1 MTAPTTLNAAE
12 SLVAGNGLTDQVLWN
27 YLDDP
32 AGLPRPSQL
41 YWLPLD
47 TWLAAVGLLVNG
59 WRGVQAI
66 FIALSA
72 LLVPLAAYLAWSLW
86 GRRDY
91 ALAAGLLAL
100 FSGHYTGYWGSAPDS
115 FGPFALA
122 VAGAIL
128 AAADERW
135 TLAGLATGLAA
146 LTRADGLLVGV
157 VVGAFAL
164 VKRNWRGAGLLAGA
178 CLLTLAPW
186 WARNWLVAGTPFPGG
201 GLKTLWLR
209 DYEELFYLGQELT
222 ASRYLAWGIGP
233 ILASKLQAGLYN
245 AYVLAG
251 GGWAWL
257 APFAL
262 VGAWAKRGDLRV
274 RLAFGYGLALWLALT
289 LGFTFPAQHGSAFHS
304 ASALVIWQAAC
315 VPAGIAA
322 AVGWLTR
329 WLRWD
334 ATRFSRY
341 FLIRLTALA
350 VVISLIQYGL
360 IWLRVIR
367 PELTA
372 AGWVNH
378 GQDRLPGRESV
389 ADRARRSSRRA
400 GAGARSAVVL
410 PRHRPPGGRA
420 AARPGLP
427 DPDRGSLWRALR
439 HPGGRIARFDEAWAL
454 AAGRL
459 AQCAPHGRLANRWRY
474 SITKERKNDEAKQA
488 DRPGFG
494 DPAGLWTDLV
504 TAADLRVASRLL
516 VASRPGADRPGHGA
530 LPGHQRLTE
539 RVRPILPWPASVSA
553 DGLACSATPCCAA
566 PW

>member
-1 MTAPTTLNAAE
+1 VRIYLGLYALALVIRLALAWPVTGPSYFDSSYYLNAAE

-47 TWLAAVGLLVNG
+47 TWLAAAGLLING

-66 FIALSA
+66 FIVLSA
-72 LLVPLAAYLAWSLW
+72 LLVPLAAYLAWSLG

-91 ALAAGLLAL
+91 ALGAGLLAL

-164 VKRNWRGAGLLAGA
+164 IKRNSGPLARPGHAGRAGGGARAGWRGAGLLAGT

-186 WARNWLVAGTPFPGG
+186 WARNWLVAGTAFPGG

-222 ASRYLAWGIGP
+222 AYRYLAWGIGP

-262 VGAWAKRGDLRV
+262 VGNWAKRGDLRV
-274 RLAFGYGLALWLALT
+274 RLVFGYGLAR
-289 LGFTFPAQHGSAFHS
+289 LGFSLGER
-304 ASALVIWQAAC
+304 
-315 VPAGIAA
+315 AGDLAGGLCA
-322 AVGWLTR
+322 GR
-329 WLRWD
+329 HRCRD
-334 ATRFSRY
+334 
-341 FLIRLTALA
+341 ALA
-350 VVISLIQYGL
+350 ELGRGALHLFLSHSTDGAGGL
-360 IWLRVIR
+360 RQPDPVRSDLVAGDPTRVNGGRLGQPR
-367 PELTA
+367 P
-372 AGWVNH
+372 G
-378 GQDRLPGRESV
+378 RLPDRGAV
-389 ADRARRSSRRA
+389 ADRARRSSR
-400 GAGARSAVVL
+400 
-410 PRHRPPGGRA
+410 
-420 AARPGLP
+420 
-427 DPDRGSLWRALR
+427 
-439 HPGGRIARFDEAWAL
+439 
-454 AAGRL
+454 
-459 AQCAPHGRLANRWRY
+459 
-474 SITKERKNDEAKQA
+474 
-488 DRPGFG
+488 
-494 DPAGLWTDLV
+494 
-504 TAADLRVASRLL
+504 
-516 VASRPGADRPGHGA
+516 
-530 LPGHQRLTE
+530 
-539 RVRPILPWPASVSA
+539 
-553 DGLACSATPCCAA
+553 
-566 PW
+566 

>member
-1 MTAPTTLNAAE
+1 VWPRRLLAWWRGGPLARVYAGLYTLALAVR
-12 SLVAGNGLTDQVLWN
+12 LALAWPVAGPSYFDASYYAAAAASLAAGSGLTDQVIWN

-32 AGLPRPSQL
+32 VGLPRPSHL
-41 YWLPLD
+41 YWPPLN
-47 TWLAAVGLLVNG
+47 TWLAASGLLFNG
-59 WRGVQAI
+59 WRGVQVV

-72 LLVPLAAYLAWSLW
+72 LLVPLASYLAWSLW
-86 GRRDY
+86 QRRDY
-91 ALAAGLLAL
+91 ALVAGLLAL
-100 FSGHYTGYWGSAPDS
+100 FSGPYTGYWGSAPDS
-115 FGPFALA
+115 FAPFAL
-122 VAGAIL
+122 VVTGAIL

-146 LTRADGLLVGV
+146 LTRADGLLIGV
-157 VVGAFAL
+157 VIGAYAL
-164 VKRNWRGAGLLAGA
+164 VKRNSRGAGWLAGA

-222 ASRYLAWGIGP
+222 VSRYLAWGPDP

-262 VGAWAKRGDLRV
+262 VGAWAKRSDLRV
-274 RLAFGYGLALWLALT
+274 RLVFGYGLALWLALT

-304 ASALVIWQAAC
+304 ASALVVWQAAC
-315 VPAGIAA
+315 VPASIAA

-341 FLIRLTALA
+341 FLIRLTALT
-350 VVISLIQYGL
+350 VMVSLAQYGL

-378 GQDRLPGRESV
+378 GQDHYQVVARWLTEQGIPAAEPVLVRDPPSFYHATGR
-389 ADRARRSSRRA
+389 R
-400 GAGARSAVVL
+400 AVVL
-410 PRHRPPGGRA
+410 PRDLDFLTPT
-420 AARPGLP
+420 AARYGAGCAVLEGPG
-427 DPDRGSLWRALR
+427 
-439 HPGGRIARFDEAWAL
+439 ITRFEGAL
-454 AAGRL
+454 ASGMLVGWHGVLRMDAQGQPL
-459 AQCAPHGRLANRWRY
+459 ALFCRESEGKP
-474 SITKERKNDEAKQA
+474 
-488 DRPGFG
+488 
-494 DPAGLWTDLV
+494 
-504 TAADLRVASRLL
+504 
-516 VASRPGADRPGHGA
+516 
-530 LPGHQRLTE
+530 
-539 RVRPILPWPASVSA
+539 
-553 DGLACSATPCCAA
+553 
-566 PW
+566 

>member
-1 MTAPTTLNAAE
+1 LVLRVALAWPVAGPSYFDAAYYLNAAAR
-12 SLVAGNGLTDQVLWN
+12 LVAGHELTDQVLWN

-47 TWLAAVGLLVNG
+47 TWLAALGLLVNG

-66 FIALSA
+66 FSALSA

-86 GRRDY
+86 QRRDY
-91 ALAAGLLAL
+91 AIAAGLLAL

-122 VAGAIL
+122 VAGVIL

-146 LTRADGLLVGV
+146 LIRADGLLIGV
-157 VVGAFAL
+157 VVGAHAL
-164 VKRNWRGAGLLAGA
+164 IKRNWRGAGLLAGA

-186 WARNWLVAGTPFPGG
+186 WARNWLVAGTAFPGG

-222 ASRYLAWGIGP
+222 VSRYLAWGIGP

-262 VGAWAKRGDLRV
+262 VGAWAKRRDLRV
-274 RLAFGYGLALWLALT
+274 RLAFGYGLALWLVLT
-289 LGFTFPAQHGSAFHS
+289 LGFTFPAQHGSTFHS
-304 ASALVIWQAAC
+304 ASALVIWQAAG

-341 FLIRLTALA
+341 FLIRLTMLA
-350 VVISLIQYGL
+350 VVVSLVQYGQ
-360 IWLRVIR
+360 IWLRVIQ

-378 GQDRLPGRESV
+378 GQDHYAAVGRWLDAAGVSPAEPVLVRDPPSFNH
-389 ADRARRSSRRA
+389 ATGRR
-400 GAGARSAVVL
+400 AVVL
-410 PRHRPPGGRA
+410 PRDLA
-420 AARPGLP
+420 FL
-427 DPDRGSLWRALR
+427 DP
-439 HPGGRIARFDEAWAL
+439 
-454 AAGRL
+454 
-459 AQCAPHGRLANRWRY
+459 
-474 SITKERKNDEAKQA
+474 T
-488 DRPGFG
+488 
-494 DPAGLWTDLV
+494 
-504 TAADLRVASRLL
+504 ASRYGVRCAILEDAGIERL
-516 VASRPGADRPGHGA
+516 RRAQAEEG
-530 LPGHQRLTE
+530 LTE
-539 RVRPILPWPASVSA
+539 WQEVMTASGRGHVT
-553 DGLACSATPCCAA
+553 LFCRR
-566 PW
+566 

>member
-1 MTAPTTLNAAE
+1 MRVYLGLYVLALVIRLALAWPVTGPSYFDSAYYANAAE
-12 SLVAGNGLTDQVLWN
+12 SLVAGHRLTDQVIWN

-47 TWLAAVGLLVNG
+47 TWLAALGLLVNG

-72 LLVPLAAYLAWSLW
+72 LLVPLAAHLAWLLW

-91 ALAAGLLAL
+91 AIAAGLLAL

-122 VAGAIL
+122 IAGAIL
-128 AAADERW
+128 AAASEHW
-135 TLAGLATGLAA
+135 ALAGVATGLAA

-157 VVGAFAL
+157 VIGAYAL
-164 VKRNWRGAGLLAGA
+164 VKRNPGPLGRARAGWRGAVLLAGA

-186 WARNWLVAGTPFPGG
+186 WARNWLVAGTAFPGG

-245 AYVLAG
+245 AYVLVG

-262 VGAWAKRGDLRV
+262 LGAWAKRSDLRV
-274 RLAFGYGLALWLALT
+274 RLAFGYGLVLWLAMT

-341 FLIRLTALA
+341 FLIRLIALA

-378 GQDRLPGRESV
+378 GQDAYQVVNRWLTEQDIPAVEPVLVRDPPSFYHATGR
-389 ADRARRSSRRA
+389 R
-400 GAGARSAVVL
+400 AVVL
-410 PRHRPPGGRA
+410 PR
-420 AARPGLP
+420 
-427 DPDRGSLWRALR
+427 D
-439 HPGGRIARFDEAWAL
+439 L
-454 AAGRL
+454 AFL
-459 AQCAPHGRLANRWRY
+459 AP
-474 SITKERKNDEAKQA
+474 TA
-488 DRPGFG
+488 DRYGVRCAILEDVG
-494 DPAGLWTDLV
+494 V
-504 TAADLRVASRLL
+504 RRLRSAQ
-516 VASRPGADRPGHGA
+516 AEG
-530 LPGHQRLTE
+530 RLTE
-539 RVRPILPWPASVSA
+539 WQAVMAASERSNVILF
-553 DGLACSATPCCAA
+553 CRR
-566 PW
+566 

>member
-1 MTAPTTLNAAE
+1 VLALVLRVALAWPVAGPSYFDASYYAAAAE
-12 SLVAGNGLTDQVLWN
+12 SLVAGHGLTDQVLWN

-47 TWLAAVGLLVNG
+47 TWLAALGLLING
-59 WRGVQAI
+59 WRGVQAV
-66 FIALSA
+66 FSALSA

-115 FGPFALA
+115 FGPFGLA
-122 VAGAIL
+122 VAVAIL

-135 TLAGLATGLAA
+135 ILAGLATGLAA

-157 VVGAFAL
+157 VVGAWAL
-164 VKRNWRGAGLLAGA
+164 VTRNWRGVIVLSAGCLVVLL
-178 CLLTLAPW
+178 PW

-222 ASRYLAWGIGP
+222 VSRYLAWGLGP

-245 AYVLAG
+245 LYVMG
-251 GGWAWL
+251 GGPWPWL
-257 APFAL
+257 APFAVL
-262 VGAWAKRGDLRV
+262 GVWTRKRDLRV
-274 RLAFGYGLALWLALT
+274 RLALGYGLALWLVMT
-289 LGFTFPAQHGSAFHS
+289 LAFTFPAQHGSAFHS
-304 ASALVIWQAAC
+304 ASALVVWQAAC

-322 AVGWLTR
+322 AAGWLTR

-350 VVISLIQYGL
+350 VIISLIQYGL
-360 IWLRVIR
+360 IWPRVIQ

-372 AGWVNH
+372 TGWANH
-378 GQDRLPGRESV
+378 GQDHYQVVARWLTEQGVPAAEPVLVRDPPSFYHVTGRQ
-389 ADRARRSSRRA
+389 
-400 GAGARSAVVL
+400 AVVL
-410 PRHRPPGGRA
+410 PRDLAFLPPTAARYGVRCAILEDAGRA
-420 AARPGLP
+420 R
-427 DPDRGSLWRALR
+427 LR
-439 HPGGRIARFDEAWAL
+439 T
-454 AAGRL
+454 
-459 AQCAPHGRLANRWRY
+459 AQ
-474 SITKERKNDEAKQA
+474 TV
-488 DRPGFG
+488 G
-494 DPAGLWTDLV
+494 D
-504 TAADLRVASRLL
+504 
-516 VASRPGADRPGHGA
+516 
-530 LPGHQRLTE
+530 LTE
-539 RVRPILPWPASVSA
+539 WQEVMTVSGRA
-553 DGLACSATPCCAA
+553 HATLFCRR
-566 PW
+566 

>member
-1 MTAPTTLNAAE
+1 LVVRLALAWPVAGPSYFDAAYYENAAE
-12 SLVAGNGLTDQVLWN
+12 SLVAGYGLTDQVLWN

-41 YWLPLD
+41 YWLPLN
-47 TWLAAVGLLVNG
+47 TWLAAAGVLING
-59 WRGVQAI
+59 WRGVQAV
-66 FIALSA
+66 FIVLSA
-72 LLVPLAAYLAWSLW
+72 LLVPLAAHLAWLLW

-91 ALAAGLLAL
+91 AIAAGLLAL
-100 FSGHYTGYWGSAPDS
+100 FSGYYTGYWGSAPDS

-128 AAADERW
+128 AAASERW
-135 TLAGLATGLAA
+135 ALVGVATGLAA
-146 LTRADGLLVGV
+146 LTRADGLLIGV
-157 VVGAFAL
+157 VIGAYAL
-164 VKRNWRGAGLLAGA
+164 VKLNPGPLGGARAGWRGAGWLAGA

-222 ASRYLAWGIGP
+222 ASRYLAWRIGP

-262 VGAWAKRGDLRV
+262 VGAWAKRSDLRV

-289 LGFTFPAQHGSAFHS
+289 LGFTFPAQHGSTFHS

-322 AVGWLTR
+322 VVGWLTR

-350 VVISLIQYGL
+350 VIVSLIQYGL

-372 AGWVNH
+372 ASWVNH
-378 GQDRLPGRESV
+378 GQDAYQIVNRWLTEQGVPAAEPVLVRDPPSFYHATGR
-389 ADRARRSSRRA
+389 R
-400 GAGARSAVVL
+400 AVVL
-410 PRHRPPGGRA
+410 PRDLASLTPT
-420 AARPGLP
+420 AARYGAGCAVLEGPG
-427 DPDRGSLWRALR
+427 
-439 HPGGRIARFDEAWAL
+439 IARFEGAL
-454 AAGRL
+454 ASG
-459 AQCAPHGRLANRWRY
+459 
-474 SITKERKNDEAKQA
+474 
-488 DRPGFG
+488 
-494 DPAGLWTDLV
+494 
-504 TAADLRVASRLL
+504 LL
-516 VASRPGADRPGHGA
+516 VDWRSVLRTDA
-530 LPGHQRLTE
+530 LGQPLALFCHE
-539 RVRPILPWPASVSA
+539 REEKR
-553 DGLACSATPCCAA
+553 
-566 PW
+566 